1 MQIQC
6 VVGLDIGGTNCRI
19 GLVDQSNNLYHPQIF
34 NTAELQING
43 SFLDGLLDFT
53 KDYIDQYQT
62 DYTIA
67 AISMGFPS
75 TISSDREVLIST
87 PNIEGLNNIPI
98 ISLCKKIFN
107 IPVFVNR
114 DVNMLLFHDIQY
126 FQIPQNE
133 IILGFYIGTGLG
145 NAIYINNEIL
155 LGKNGVAGELGHIP
169 ILGSKKKCS
178 CGNEGCIEAIA
189 AGRYL
194 EELCQTRFTDTP
206 IKDIYLN
213 HTDTPEIREQVEYLS
228 IPIATE
234 INIFDPHYIILGG
247 GILQMEGFPKNLL
260 EEFIIKHSRKP
271 YPADGL
277 SILYALTEQ
286 ENGIIGAG
294 IYGFHM
300 LKELSQASRK
310 DFQWEICSEV
320 ALSRSDIE

>member
-1 MQIQC
+1 MRIQC

-19 GLVDQSNNLYHPQIF
+19 GLVDQENNLYNPQIF
-34 NTAELQING
+34 CTADLQIYG

-53 KDYIDQYQT
+53 KRYINQYQ
-62 DYTIA
+62 DKYDII

-75 TISSDREVLIST
+75 TINSKRDVLLST
-87 PNIEGLNNIPI
+87 PNIEGLDNIPI
-98 ISLCKKIFN
+98 VSLCEEAFK
-107 IPVFVNR
+107 IPVFINR
-114 DVNMLLFHDIQY
+114 DVNVLLYHDMNYFH
-126 FQIPQNE
+126 IPKDE

-155 LGKNGVAGELGHIP
+155 LGKHGVAGELGHIP
-169 ILGSKKKCS
+169 IIGSKKRCS

-194 EELCQTRFTDTP
+194 EELCQTTFIGTS
-206 IKDIYLN
+206 IKDIYVK
-213 HTDTPEIREQVEYLS
+213 HGDTPEIREQVEYLS

-247 GILQMEGFPKNLL
+247 GILQMEGFPKAML
-260 EEFIIKHSRKP
+260 EEYIIKHSRKP
-271 YPADGL
+271 YPAEGL
-277 SILYALTEQ
+277 SILYALSEQ

-300 LKELSQASRK
+300 LEELSTHK
-310 DFQWEICSEV
+310 
-320 ALSRSDIE
+320 

>member
-1 MQIQC
+1 MNIQC

-19 GLVDQSNNLYHPQIF
+19 GMVDYANNLYHAQIINTVDLQF
-34 NTAELQING
+34 NG
-43 SFLDGLLDFT
+43 KFLDGLLDFT
-53 KDYIDQYQT
+53 QQYIDQYQSKF
-62 DYTIA
+62 DII

-75 TISSDREVLIST
+75 TINRDRSVLLST

-98 ISLCKKIFN
+98 VSLCEKVFK
-107 IPVFVNR
+107 IPVFINR
-114 DVNMLLFHDIQY
+114 DVNMLLYHDIYY
-126 FQIPQNE
+126 FHIPKDE

-145 NAIYINNEIL
+145 NAIYINNKVL
-155 LGKNGVAGELGHIP
+155 LGKHGVAGELGHIP
-169 ILGSKKKCS
+169 IIGSEKRCS

-194 EELCQTRFTDTP
+194 EELCQTRFVGTP
-206 IKDIYLN
+206 IKDIYIKHLN
-213 HTDTPEIREQVEYLS
+213 TPEIREQVEYLS

-247 GILQMEGFPKNLL
+247 GILQMEGFPKDLL

-271 YPADGL
+271 YPAEGL

-300 LKELSQASRK
+300 LGEMP
-310 DFQWEICSEV
+310 D
-320 ALSRSDIE
+320 